1 MTSAAK
7 SAVPVEVSCS
17 SPATNLSYQN
27 RYAPL
32 QRSDDLAQWQNPFE
46 TKCLL
51 SLLVTRAKN
60 TQVVK
65 LLLSSSTSELEK
77 AAETGMSTATF
88 YANVSSPSGPGPEAM
103 MVAVYDAAAPYR
115 RMTAGRWDCGTL
127 TVALPGR
134 AAAPEPRPL
143 SKSQPT
149 IQAPTLSLPSAPL
162 PPPARPPDGIRLPTV
177 TPIEVGPCSLG
188 TGAAVGT
195 IYAWHGGPG
204 SETRTE
210 SNDGVCHG

>member
-65 LLLSSSTSELEK
+65 LLLSSSTSELKK
-77 AAETGMSTATF
+77 AAETGMSTGTF
-88 YANVSSPSGPGPEAM
+88 YANVSSPSGPGPEAV

-115 RMTAGRWDCGTL
+115 GPLGLWDTHRRSSWTRCRTRTAPIEQ
-127 TVALPGR
+127 VA
-134 AAAPEPRPL
+134 ANH
-143 SKSQPT
+143 
-149 IQAPTLSLPSAPL
+149 PSTHPL
-162 PPPARPPDGIRLPTV
+162 PPFRPA
-177 TPIEVGPCSLG
+177 
-188 TGAAVGT
+188 AATCQASGRNP
-195 IYAWHGGPG
+195 AADCDSH
-204 SETRTE
+204 
-210 SNDGVCHG
+210 